1 MPPGPS
7 GAGSLGDL
15 ALGGGHRGRMRT
27 STLHTLGP
35 QFSLPERAAEDLRA
49 SIRDGRIATNG
60 RLPSELELVRQL
72 GVSRATLR
80 HAISILEEEGL
91 VRRRQGHGTFVV
103 EQVRSL
109 QNNLN
114 QNFGV
119 TDLIEAAG
127 WQPGVR
133 DLEIAIE
140 LADLMTAQR
149 LSLPPRSRV
158 HVIRRTRLAD
168 GRPIACTVDMVPV
181 SLLVEREI
189 DPAALQS
196 LLLEEQSL
204 YRLLARFG
212 LVVHHGLA
220 TIQPVGLDAAM
231 SKALEL
237 KTGALA
243 LLMDQV
249 DYTAEGEPVVLS
261 REYHPKDVLSVQV
274 YRKGPGPRW

>member
-1 MPPGPS
+1 M
-7 GAGSLGDL
+7 
-15 ALGGGHRGRMRT
+15 
-27 STLHTLGP
+27 LHTLGP
-35 QFSLPERAAEDLRA
+35 QFSLPERAAEDLRV
-49 SIRDGRIATNG
+49 SIRDGRIVTDG

-119 TDLIEAAG
+119 TDLIESAG
-127 WQPGVR
+127 WQPGTR
-133 DLEIAIE
+133 DLEITVE
-140 LADLMTAQR
+140 PADLMTAQR

-158 HVIRRTRLAD
+158 HVIHRTRLAD
-168 GRPIACTVDMVPV
+168 GRPIAYTVDVVPA

-189 DPAALQS
+189 APAALQS
-196 LLLEEQSL
+196 LLQEDQSL

-220 TIQPVGLDAAM
+220 TIQAVGLEAPIA
-231 SKALEL
+231 KALDL
-237 KTGALA
+237 KPGALA

-249 DYTAEGEPVVLS
+249 DYTADGEPVVHS
-261 REYHPKDVLSVQV
+261 REYHPKDVLTVQV

>member
-1 MPPGPS
+1 MP
-7 GAGSLGDL
+7 A
-15 ALGGGHRGRMRT
+15 
-27 STLHTLGP
+27 LHTLGP
-35 QFSLPERAAEDLRA
+35 QFSLPERAADDLRM
-49 SIRDGRIATNG
+49 SIRDGRIVSNG

-109 QNNLN
+109 QNNVN

-127 WQPGVR
+127 WQPGTR
-133 DLEIAIE
+133 DLEISVE
-140 LADLMTAQR
+140 LADLMTMQR
-149 LSLPPRSRV
+149 LALPPRSRV
-158 HVIRRTRLAD
+158 HVIHRTRLAD
-168 GRPIACTVDMVPV
+168 GRPIAYTVDAVPA

-189 DPAALQS
+189 APAALQS
-196 LLLEEQSL
+196 LLLEDQSL

-220 TIQPVGLDAAM
+220 TMQPVGLEATVA
-231 SKALEL
+231 KALDL
-237 KTGALA
+237 KPGALA

-249 DYTAEGEPVVLS
+249 DYTADGEPVVHS
-261 REYHPKDVLSVQV
+261 REYHPKDIFTVQV